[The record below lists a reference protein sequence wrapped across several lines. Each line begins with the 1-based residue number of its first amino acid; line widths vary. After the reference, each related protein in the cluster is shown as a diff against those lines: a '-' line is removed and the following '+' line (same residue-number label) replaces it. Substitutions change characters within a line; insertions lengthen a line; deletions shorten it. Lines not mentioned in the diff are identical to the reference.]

1 MDTCCV
7 QVFVVADG
15 EAWCHLLYFSRQSR
29 IQKRIFGRANPLHRN
44 KAGGSPAGR
53 SRFLRGSPGVLF
65 HIYTDACVN
74 KKYHGSNELG
84 DVQQTSNE
92 I

>member
-1 MDTCCV
+1 MYPFPTV
-7 QVFVVADG
+7 KLGAI
-15 EAWCHLLYFSRQSR
+15 YFIFLGSRGSK
-29 IQKRIFGRANPLHRN
+29 KRIFGWANPLHRN
-44 KAGGSPAGR
+44 KAGVSPAGR

-74 KKYHGSNELG
+74 KNYHGSNELG
-84 DVQQTSNE
+84 DVQQTSNG